1 MFGGL
6 EMVILNRYRIN
17 NITKFKRFIFLSILI
32 FSFIVFAS
40 LSIVNAYS
48 NNHMQYIYIYVE
60 QGDTIWSIASNN
72 NINNLDVRELVYK
85 IEKVNN
91 LNSSSYIH
99 PGDTIIVPLY

>member
-1 MFGGL
+1 
-6 EMVILNRYRIN
+6 MVILNRYRIN

-91 LNSSSYIH
+91 LNPSSYIH

>member
-1 MFGGL
+1 
-6 EMVILNRYRIN
+6 MVILNRYRIN

-85 IEKVNN
+85 IEKINN

>member
-1 MFGGL
+1 
-6 EMVILNRYRIN
+6 MVILNRYRIN